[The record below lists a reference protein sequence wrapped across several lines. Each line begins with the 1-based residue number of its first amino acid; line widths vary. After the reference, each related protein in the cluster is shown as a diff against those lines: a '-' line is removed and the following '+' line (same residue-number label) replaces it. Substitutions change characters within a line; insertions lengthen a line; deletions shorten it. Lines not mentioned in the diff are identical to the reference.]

1 MSHRYAHLLPF
12 GATVRDGQRT
22 NFRIWAP
29 GQQKLYLEVDSR
41 PAQPM
46 QCRADGWFELDVDCD
61 AGECYRYRLADGLA
75 VPDPA
80 SRAPTD
86 DVPGYSPVVDP
97 HASPWQT
104 PDWRGRQR
112 METRR
117 VGQECVRTCRS
128 GWARD
133 H

>member
-41 PAQPM
+41 SAQPM

-80 SRAPTD
+80 SRSPTD
-86 DVPGYSPVVDP
+86 DVHGYRRGLDP
-97 HASPWQT
+97 PSYPLPT
-104 PDWRGRQR
+104 PACRGPPTPT
-112 METRR
+112 TR
-117 VGQECVRTCRS
+117 VY
-128 GWARD
+128 A
-133 H
+133 

>member
-46 QCRADGWFELDVDCD
+46 QCRADGWFELAVYCD
-61 AGECYRYRLADGLA
+61 AGKCYRYRLADGPA

-80 SRAPTD
+80 SRPQTD
-86 DVPGYSPVVDP
+86 DVHGYSRALSPQADP
-97 HASPWQT
+97 CPTPARRGGHAHN
-104 PDWRGRQR
+104 
-112 METRR
+112 RR
-117 VGQECVRTCRS
+117 N
-128 GWARD
+128 AAY
-133 H
+133 